1 MIWENKIKGNDRII
15 AFVNNT
21 IYRGNPKEEDINT
34 VIFELKNGKA
44 QISNLIGIPL
54 AYIKEIILEKNK
66 DDIEILFGK
75 NSTETIRI
83 KDENSKNEIFDFLKI
98 NIKNS
103 KHIIEEPSKL
113 KTGKRPL
120 IAMSVLFAL
129 FLLSLYFA
137 LEIEKG
143 NYDVIPEKANII
155 LSLVLQ
161 ISFLGSKYVILIFS
175 ILFMVPFINFINKT
189 KRKKIIDKIVIIR

>member
-1 MIWENKIKGNDRII
+1 MIWENKVKGNDRII

-54 AYIKEIILEKNK
+54 AYIKEINLEKDK
-66 DDIEILFGK
+66 DDIEIFFGK
-75 NSTETIRI
+75 NSTETLRI
-83 KDENSKNEIFDFLKI
+83 KDENSKNEIFDFLKLNI
-98 NIKNS
+98 NNS

-137 LEIEKG
+137 IEIEKG
-143 NYDVIPEKANII
+143 NYDVIPHKANII

-175 ILFMVPFINFINKT
+175 ILFMIPLINFINKT
-189 KRKKIIDKIVIIR
+189 KRKRVIDKIVIIR